1 MPSRLFSRLFGSPAA
16 MTPVAA
22 PLPAATPPSVPR
34 APAVPSAARSALIAD
49 ALRIRA
55 EMRERIGVEK
65 LRVLHR
71 LLTGKDPA

>member
-1 MPSRLFSRLFGSPAA
+1 MPSRLLSLLLGTA
-16 MTPVAA
+16 AA
-22 PLPAATPPSVPR
+22 PPATEAPPSAER
-34 APAVPSAARSALIAD
+34 AALIAD

-71 LLTGKDPA
+71 LITGRDPE

>member
-1 MPSRLFSRLFGSPAA
+1 MPSRFFSRLFGPPVIPPVVAPAPMA
-16 MTPVAA
+16 N
-22 PLPAATPPSVPR
+22 
-34 APAVPSAARSALIAD
+34 APAVSAAPSAARAALIAD

-71 LLTGKDPA
+71 MLTGKDPE